1 MTNPYEKPTFAKQL
15 LSYGII
21 SSND

>member
-1 MTNPYEKPTFAKQL
+1 MTDPYEKPTFAKQL